1 VTSER
6 LSRGAL
12 SLAWGVVAAV
22 VAYALLRAT
31 QALRDPAG
39 IPAIVAW
46 SPHAGFFW
54 RAWTAAYIGGMAATM
69 MALVSRGRVEAAA
82 RALTPAVAV
91 AAWLLAVVTALF
103 P

>member
-6 LSRGAL
+6 LARGAL
-12 SLAWGVVAAV
+12 SLAWGLVAAV
-22 VAYALLRAT
+22 VAYALLRAI
-31 QALRDPAG
+31 QVLRSSEANPA
-39 IPAIVAW
+39 VVVW

-69 MALVSRGRVEAAA
+69 AALVSRGRVEAVA

-91 AAWLLAVVTALF
+91 AAGLLALVTALF